1 MELWSAAS
9 VGLLLLVTVACVYLG
24 ILSPIATVLVAASAY
39 ALLEAAF
46 QRRLSL
52 LLLRVTLLLA
62 FIAAVVLVVT
72 YATEVLVVA
81 LVVVALVGLAAI
93 ILVDNVRELRGA

>member
-1 MELWSAAS
+1 VELWSAAS